1 MEFNAVE
8 FLGLFAGAC
17 TTSAFIPQVLQVWR
31 SRSAKDLSLGMYII
45 FCLGVATW
53 LTYGIFLG
61 APSIII
67 ANALTLVFALAILIM
82 KLKWS

>member
-1 MEFNAVE
+1 MEFTAVE
-8 FLGLFAGAC
+8 LLGLFAGAC

-31 SRSAKDLSLGMYII
+31 SRSAKDISLGMYII
-45 FCLGVATW
+45 FCIGVASW
-53 LTYGIFLG
+53 LGYGVFLG

-67 ANALTLVFALAILIM
+67 ANALTLCFALAILVM